1 MYWILILE
9 ITKLINANQSKTY
22 YSVLLY
28 ITSKATIEDYN
39 NQKGFNTFV
48 LVLYLTNIINSFRMS
63 CKILILLLIN
73 L

>member
-28 ITSKATIEDYN
+28 ITSIGTIEDYN
-39 NQKGFNTFV
+39 KQKGFNTFV
-48 LVLYLTNIINSFRMS
+48 LVLYLTNIINSFRIS

>member
-28 ITSKATIEDYN
+28 ITSIGTIEDYN